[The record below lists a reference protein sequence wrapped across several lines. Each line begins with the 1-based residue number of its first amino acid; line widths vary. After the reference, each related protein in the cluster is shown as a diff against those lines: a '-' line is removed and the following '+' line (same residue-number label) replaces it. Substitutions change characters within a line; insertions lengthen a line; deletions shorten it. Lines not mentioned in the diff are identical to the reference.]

1 MENEVL
7 GLDLETGLKK
17 ILQSNLKWEMVITSP
32 PGKYYP
38 TGDPRILQIKRGEA
52 EGRIVIG
59 FTGYEKG
66 GAFDGL

>member
-1 MENEVL
+1 MEKDLL
-7 GLDLETGLKK
+7 GLDLETGLLLLPKE
-17 ILQSNLKWEMVITSP
+17 IKWEIVITSP
-32 PGKYYP
+32 PGKYFP
-38 TGDPRILQIKRGEA
+38 TGDPRILQIKRGEV

>member
-1 MENEVL
+1 M
-7 GLDLETGLKK
+7 GLDLETGLLL
-17 ILQSNLKWEMVITSP
+17 IPQNIKWEIVFTSP
-32 PGKYYP
+32 PGKYLP

-52 EGRIVIG
+52 EGRIVVG